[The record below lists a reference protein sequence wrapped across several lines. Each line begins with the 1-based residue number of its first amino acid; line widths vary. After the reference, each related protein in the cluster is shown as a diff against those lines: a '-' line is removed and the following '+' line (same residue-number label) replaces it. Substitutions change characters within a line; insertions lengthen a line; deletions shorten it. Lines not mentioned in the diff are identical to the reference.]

1 MSNPKPS
8 ILVADDTPT
17 NLDLLGAL
25 LEGDYELLFAGSGS
39 EALELTLAHSP
50 DLVLMDILM
59 PEMDGYEVCRRLKAD
74 VRTRDIP
81 IIFISALDQ
90 EADEALGLELGAID
104 FISKPFSPPIVRA
117 RIRNHMELKQQRDIL
132 RGLSFLDG
140 LTGIANRR
148 RFDEVLDREWR
159 RHVRNQVPLSLIMM
173 DIDLFKAFNDSVGH
187 LHGDECL
194 RQVAQTLATIFQR
207 PGDLVAR
214 YGGEEFVAILAET
227 SAAGA
232 QTMAESVQEALA
244 ALALPH
250 PCSAVSPFV
259 TLSLGVASRNP
270 EAAGTAES
278 LLQDADSALYRAKE
292 SGRNRSILAGG

>member
-8 ILVADDTPT
+8 ILVADDTPA
-17 NLDLLGAL
+17 NLDLLSAL
-25 LEGDYELLFAGSGS
+25 LGGDYELLFAGSGR
-39 EALELTLAHSP
+39 EALELTVAHSP

-59 PEMDGYEVCRRLKAD
+59 PELDGYEVCRRLKAD

-81 IIFISALDQ
+81 IIFVSALDQ

-117 RIRNHMELKQQRDIL
+117 RIRNHMELKQQRDFL

-159 RHVRNQVPLSLIMM
+159 RHIRNQVPLSLIMM

-187 LHGDECL
+187 LQGDDCL
-194 RQVAQTLATIFQR
+194 RQVAQILAAVFQR
-207 PGDLVAR
+207 PGDLLAR
-214 YGGEEFVAILAET
+214 YGGEEFVAILPET
-227 SAAGA
+227 GAAGA
-232 QTMAESVQEALA
+232 QTMAESAQEALA
-244 ALALPH
+244 ALAMPH

-259 TLSLGVASRNP
+259 TLSLGVASRDS

-292 SGRNRSILAGG
+292 SGRNRFVLAAG